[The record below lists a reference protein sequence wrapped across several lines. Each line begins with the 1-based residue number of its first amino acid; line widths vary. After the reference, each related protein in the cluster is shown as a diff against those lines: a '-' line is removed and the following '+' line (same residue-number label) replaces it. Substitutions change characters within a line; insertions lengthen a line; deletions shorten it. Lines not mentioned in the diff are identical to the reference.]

1 MGLERKNMQS
11 FRMIHGSQ
19 EVSDPII
26 KPKLGC
32 IPFVFHSIFTKNSE
46 TMIHFNLLFFS
57 GLLERPPRTD
67 TWVRKRVRDDTSDFF
82 SSGKSGSKLGIY

>member
-1 MGLERKNMQS
+1 MGLEPKNIQF

-32 IPFVFHSIFTKNSE
+32 ISFVFYSIFTKNSE
-46 TMIHFNLLFFS
+46 TMIRFNLLFFS
-57 GLLERPPRTD
+57 GLLESPPRTD
-67 TWVRKRVRDDTSDFF
+67 TWVRKRVRMR
-82 SSGKSGSKLGIY
+82 